1 MTAPAILSFDYNG
14 GNLKGA
20 LMTKRLF
27 LAVPVLITIAT
38 GIATLGGPPLQV
50 KAPHFLPNDEIALPE
65 DYREWI
71 FVSSGLG
78 MSYSEEGQSRAEN
91 PRFDNVFVKPESYR
105 AFMKTGKW
113 PNGTMFVMEVRR
125 SKTKDS
131 INNTGSFQEELLGI
145 EAEVKDAARFSSGW
159 GFYAFT
165 TATKSGKLLP
175 AATTECQ
182 SCHSQHGAVE
192 NTFVQFYPTLFE
204 VAKKKG
210 TVKDKY

>member
-1 MTAPAILSFDYNG
+1 MTRHHFAASRV
-14 GNLKGA
+14 A
-20 LMTKRLF
+20 RLWL
-27 LAVPVLITIAT
+27 LAAVLVAVGVTIAAR
-38 GIATLGGPPLQV
+38 GEPSPQA
-50 KAPHFLPNDEIALPE
+50 KAPQFLPNNEIALPE
-65 DYREWI
+65 NYREWI

-78 MSYSEEGQSRAEN
+78 MSYNEEGVARSEN

-131 INNTGSFQEELLGI
+131 INNSGSFQDELLGV
-145 EAEVKDAARFSSGW
+145 EAEVKDEFRFPTGW
-159 GFYAFT
+159 GFYGFT
-165 TATKSGKLLP
+165 NAAKSGKLLP
-175 AATTECQ
+175 TATTECH

-204 VAKKKG
+204 LAKKKG

>member
-1 MTAPAILSFDYNG
+1 MKKRFSIDSWRKLMLFA
-14 GNLKGA
+14 A
-20 LMTKRLF
+20 LI
-27 LAVPVLITIAT
+27 LITVAT
-38 GIATLGGPPLQV
+38 GVATLGKPLPQA
-50 KAPHFLPNDEIALPE
+50 KAPRYLPNDEIALPE

-78 MSYSEEGQSRAEN
+78 MSYSTEPQTRPEG

-131 INNTGSFQEELLGI
+131 INNSGSFQDELLGV
-145 EAEVKDAARFSSGW
+145 EAEVKDEARFPAGW

-165 TATKSGKLLP
+165 SAAKSGKLVP
-175 AATTECQ
+175 AATSECQ

-204 VAKKKG
+204 AAKKRG
-210 TVKDKY
+210 TVKEKY